1 MIWMLLFFL
10 CVFLV
15 LAAVLLD
22 GKSAPPP
29 PDESQTEAMA
39 EVVRIHSIEPHGNAD
54 KLEIARFETRQF
66 GLAGYEV
73 VVQRGQFK
81 PGDLACYYSVDCIV
95 PIDGPFKFLGT
106 RLDGAGKT
114 HYRLRA
120 ARLRGK
126 YSQGLLI
133 PYFEVEGEHGKLN
146 GFGQKLWLHNGVTY
160 HQSPEPG
167 QPTQVG
173 EVKHKAK
180 PQPFPIYGV
189 SSLRKD
195 PQLLEGAAKLFV
207 TEKIHG
213 CNYRFGWVRRR
224 IAGVPVGWKFVV
236 GSHRCIKGDGSGG
249 YYGEDVFTE
258 FATRN
263 NLAERTK
270 AYPGYTFYG
279 ELYGH
284 TYGGKRIQDLTY
296 GRDASAGPG
305 LALFDVLTPTGYLE
319 PEPRYDLF
327 DKLRL
332 PGVPIVSLPSG
343 PDSAAVDLSSLA
355 EGHSLVYSPQIRE
368 GIVVESVGLAPR
380 VKAKLVGEG
389 YYLRKEA

>member
-10 CVFLV
+10 CVFIV
-15 LAAVLLD
+15 VAAIIVD
-22 GKSAPPP
+22 GRGPALTAS
-29 PDESQTEAMA
+29 DDLQTEAMA

-54 KLEIARFETRQF
+54 KLEIARFETRAF
-66 GLAGYEV
+66 GLSGYEV
-73 VVQRGQFK
+73 VVQKGQFK
-81 PGDLACYYSVDCIV
+81 PGDLAGYFSVDCIV
-95 PIDGPFKFLGT
+95 PIAGPFKFLGD
-106 RLDGAGKT
+106 RLDGQGKT

-120 ARLRGK
+120 ARLRGR
-126 YSQGLLI
+126 YSQGLLVLYDECK
-133 PYFEVEGEHGKLN
+133 PRHYGD
-146 GFGQKLWLHNGVTY
+146 KLWDINSGVTY
-160 HQSPEPG
+160 RQPPEPG
-167 QPTQVG
+167 QPTVAGQ
-173 EVKHKAK
+173 KKAK
-180 PQPFPIYGV
+180 PQPFPIYGI

-195 PQLLEGAAKLFV
+195 PRLLVGATKLFV

-224 IAGVPVGWKFVV
+224 IAGIPVGWKFVV

-249 YYGEDVFTE
+249 FYGEDVFTE

-284 TYGGKRIQDLTY
+284 TFGGKRIQDLTY

-305 LALFDVLTPTGYLE
+305 LSLFDVLTPTGYLE
-319 PEPRYDLF
+319 PEARYELF
-327 DKLRL
+327 DKLGL
-332 PGVPIVSLPSG
+332 AGVPIVHLSG
-343 PDSAAVDLSSLA
+343 EAEGVPLASLA
-355 EGHSLVYSPQIRE
+355 EGKSLLHPAQIRE
-368 GIVVESVGLAPR
+368 GVVVESVGLTPR